1 MSYFP
6 GLGLV
11 FCLQSVYNLRMSR
24 EGRILFWT
32 AFLLLGFGLV
42 MVYSSS
48 AVVAAEQYH
57 HATFFLARQSF
68 FALLGVVAF
77 FITASIPL
85 NFYKD
90 HARTIMFVAIGLTI
104 LVFVPGLGRS
114 AGGARRWISL
124 GGINVQPAEFVK
136 LATCIYL
143 ANYLSRKI
151 SFVQKGILT
160 VYIPPAILIG
170 FVCLLVLIQ
179 PDLGSF
185 AFLVILTSVAFFVT
199 GLQVRYVAVALG
211 VLIPAFY
218 FLIVRVPYRM
228 HRLEAYLNP
237 WEDPQGKG
245 FQIIQSLLS
254 FALGGAGGAGLG
266 QGTQK
271 LYYLPSGHN
280 DFIFAVIG
288 EELGLLGT
296 CLVLGAFLVIYYA
309 VLKIAERRQQIF
321 EKLLVML
328 LGYYLVIQALIHM
341 MVATGLVPTKGLP
354 LPFISYGGS
363 ALVAN
368 LIAVGLILS
377 CDRHTRVE
385 WKAE

>member
-1 MSYFP
+1 
-6 GLGLV
+6 
-11 FCLQSVYNLRMSR
+11 MSR
-24 EGRILFWT
+24 EGRLLFWT
-32 AFLLLGFGLV
+32 SFLLLGFGLV

-48 AVVAAEQYH
+48 AVVAAEHYH
-57 HATFFLARQSF
+57 HATYFLFRQLF
-68 FALLGVVAF
+68 FAALGSIAF
-77 FITASIPL
+77 FIVASIPL
-85 NFYKD
+85 NFYRD
-90 HARTIMFVAIGLTI
+90 HALKIMIFAIFLTM
-104 LVFVPGLGRS
+104 LVFIPGLGRS

-124 GGINVQPAEFVK
+124 LGINIQPAEFVK
-136 LATCIYL
+136 LAACLYL
-143 ANYLSRKI
+143 SDYLSRKI

-185 AFLVILTSVAFFVT
+185 AFLVILTRVSFFVT

-288 EELGLLGT
+288 EELGLWGV
-296 CLVLGAFLVIYYA
+296 CLVVSAFLVIFYA

-321 EKLLVML
+321 EKLLVLL
-328 LGYYLVIQALIHM
+328 LGYYLVIQAMIHM

-363 ALVAN
+363 AIVAN

-385 WKAE
+385 WKPTA

>member
-1 MSYFP
+1 
-6 GLGLV
+6 
-11 FCLQSVYNLRMSR
+11 MSR

-32 AFLLLGFGLV
+32 AFVLVGFGLV

-57 HATFFLARQSF
+57 RASFFLMRQSF
-68 FALLGVVAF
+68 FALLGILAF
-77 FITASIPL
+77 FVVVSIPL
-85 NFYKD
+85 QFYKD
-90 HARTIMFVAIGLTI
+90 HARMIMVVAIVLTL
-104 LVFVPGLGRS
+104 LVFIPGLGRS

-124 GGINVQPAEFVK
+124 LGLNIQPAEFVK
-136 LATCIYL
+136 LAACLYL
-143 ANYLSRKI
+143 SDYLSRKI
-151 SFVQKGILT
+151 SVVQKGMLN
-160 VYIPPAILIG
+160 VYIPPALLIG
-170 FVCLLVLIQ
+170 AVCILVLVQ

-185 AFLVILTSVAFFVT
+185 AFLVILTCVAFFVT
-199 GLQVRYVAVALG
+199 GLPVRFVAIALG

-228 HRLEAYLNP
+228 KRLEAYLNP

-254 FALGGAGGAGLG
+254 FALGGARGAGLG

-296 CLVLGAFLVIYYA
+296 CFVATAFLVIFYCI
-309 VLKIAERRQQIF
+309 LKIAARRQQIF
-321 EKLLVML
+321 EKLLVLL
-328 LGYYLVIQALIHM
+328 LGYYLVIQAMIHM
-341 MVATGLVPTKGLP
+341 MVSTGLVPTKGLP

-368 LIAVGLILS
+368 LIAIGLILAV
-377 CDRHTRVE
+377 DRHSRVE
-385 WKAE
+385 WKSK

>member
-1 MSYFP
+1 M
-6 GLGLV
+6 
-11 FCLQSVYNLRMSR
+11 
-24 EGRILFWT
+24 
-32 AFLLLGFGLV
+32 LGFGLV

-57 HATFFLARQSF
+57 HASFFLARQCF
-68 FALLGVVAF
+68 FAILGVVAF

-85 NFYKD
+85 PFYKD
-90 HARTIMFVAIGLTI
+90 HARTIMFIAIGLTI
-104 LVFVPGLGRS
+104 MVFIPGLGRS

-124 GGINVQPAEFVK
+124 GGINIQPAEFVK
-136 LATCIYL
+136 LAACLFL
-143 ANYLSRKI
+143 ADYMSRKVAL
-151 SFVQKGILT
+151 VQKGVLT

-170 FVCLLVLIQ
+170 MVCLLVLIQ

-199 GLQVRYVAVALG
+199 GLQVRYVAIALG

-288 EELGLLGT
+288 EELGLWGT
-296 CLVLGAFLVIYYA
+296 CLVISAFLVIYYA
-309 VLKIAERRQQIF
+309 VIKIAERRQQIF
-321 EKLLVML
+321 EKLLVLL
-328 LGYYLVIQALIHM
+328 LGYYLVIQAMIHM

-368 LIAVGLILS
+368 LIAVGLILA

-385 WKAE
+385 WKPQ

>member
-1 MSYFP
+1 
-6 GLGLV
+6 
-11 FCLQSVYNLRMSR
+11 MSR
-24 EGRILFWT
+24 EGRLLFW
-32 AFLLLGFGLV
+32 ASFILVGFGLV

-48 AVVAAEQYH
+48 AVVAAEQYK
-57 HATFFLARQSF
+57 HASYYLTRQSLFAALGVAAFFL
-68 FALLGVVAF
+68 V
-77 FITASIPL
+77 ASIPL

-90 HARTIMFVAIGLTI
+90 HARTIMFCAIGLTL

-124 GGINVQPAEFVK
+124 GGFNIQPAEFVK
-136 LATCIYL
+136 LAACIYL
-143 ANYLSRKI
+143 ANYLSRKV
-151 SFVQKGILT
+151 SVVQKGTLS

-170 FVCLLVLIQ
+170 LVCLLVLVQ

-185 AFLVILTSVAFFVT
+185 AFLVILTSLAFFVT
-199 GLQVRYVAVALG
+199 GLPVRFVAIALG

-228 HRLEAYLNP
+228 KRLEAYLNP
-237 WEDPQGKG
+237 WDDPQGKG

-254 FALGGAGGAGLG
+254 FALGGTTGAGLG

-288 EELGLLGT
+288 EELGLFGT
-296 CLVLGAFLVIYYA
+296 CFVLAAFLVIFYA
-309 VLKIAERRQQIF
+309 VVKIASRRQQIF
-321 EKLLVML
+321 EKLLVLL
-328 LGYYLVIQALIHM
+328 LGYYLVIQAMIHM
-341 MVATGLVPTKGLP
+341 MVCTGLVPTKGLP

-363 ALVAN
+363 ALIAN
-368 LIAVGLILS
+368 MIAVGLIIA

-385 WKAE
+385 WKPQ

>member
-1 MSYFP
+1 
-6 GLGLV
+6 
-11 FCLQSVYNLRMSR
+11 MSR

-32 AFLLLGFGLV
+32 AFLLLGFGLL

-48 AVVAAEQYH
+48 AVVAAEHYH
-57 HATFFLARQSF
+57 HATYFLARQAF
-68 FALLGVVAF
+68 FALLGIAAF

-90 HARTIMFVAIGLTI
+90 HARTIMFIAIGLTM
-104 LVFVPGLGRS
+104 LVFIPGLGRS

-124 GGINVQPAEFVK
+124 AGINLQPAEFVK
-136 LATCIYL
+136 LATCMYL

-185 AFLVILTSVAFFVT
+185 AFLVILTSVAFFIT

-254 FALGGAGGAGLG
+254 FALGGLGGAGLG

-280 DFIFAVIG
+280 DFIYAVIG

-296 CLVLGAFLVIYYA
+296 CFVLGAFLVIFYA
-309 VLKIAERRQQIF
+309 VIKIAERRQQIF
-321 EKLLVML
+321 EKLLVLL

-363 ALVAN
+363 ALIAN

-385 WKAE
+385 WKPE

>member
-1 MSYFP
+1 
-6 GLGLV
+6 
-11 FCLQSVYNLRMSR
+11 MSR
-24 EGRILFWT
+24 EGRILFL
-32 AFLLLGFGLV
+32 ASFLLLGFGLV

-48 AVVAAEQYH
+48 AVVAAEQYR
-57 HATFFLARQSF
+57 HATFFLTRQCF
-68 FALLGVVAF
+68 FAIIGVIAF

-85 NFYKD
+85 SFYKD
-90 HARTIMFVAIGLTI
+90 HARTIMFIAIGLTI

-124 GGINVQPAEFVK
+124 GGINIQPAEFVK
-136 LATCIYL
+136 LAACLFL
-143 ANYLSRKI
+143 ADYLSRKVAL
-151 SFVQKGILT
+151 VQKGVLT

-170 FVCLLVLIQ
+170 MVCLLVLIQ

-254 FALGGAGGAGLG
+254 FALGGASGAGIG

-288 EELGLLGT
+288 EEMGLWGT
-296 CLVLGAFLVIYYA
+296 CLVTSAFLVIYYA
-309 VLKIAERRQQIF
+309 VIKIAERRQQIF
-321 EKLLVML
+321 EKLLVLL

-368 LIAVGLILS
+368 LIAVGLILA

-385 WKAE
+385 WKPQ